1 MDFEININFMKTNFF
16 KKLYEQKRNSDDY
29 SIKHKGYIDVTPE
42 DQIKISKMQESG
54 KYMLD
59 LRPDSGRKWVI
70 RKNPNYISSKLMVC
84 SAVISTL
91 LAGVS
96 TYYIIESSKSKH
108 EFEFLK
114 KQTELQIEMIKKI
127 EITLENKEKNKA
139 ETPQRNMKSEKKNRD
154 IINKLYKN

>member
-1 MDFEININFMKTNFF
+1 MNSTFF
-16 KKLYEQKRNSDDY
+16 DKLNKQKRNSDKF

-70 RKNPNYISSKLMVC
+70 RKNPNYISSKLMVW
-84 SAVISTL
+84 SAIISTL
-91 LAGVS
+91 FAGVS
-96 TYYIIESSKSKH
+96 TYYIIKSSNSRS

-114 KQTELQIEMIKKI
+114 KQTELQIEMIKKL
-127 EITLENKEKNKA
+127 EITSENNGKNINDTSQKDMKSKKRIREKN
-139 ETPQRNMKSEKKNRD
+139 NL
-154 IINKLYKN
+154 IIN